1 RGEQNGYEHLNPP
14 VRHQRSCHL
23 LKRPDSLPA
32 YVLIQDRIATTG
44 LYQYQLRF
52 HLASDCRPAMK
63 EGQMIVGHRSGA
75 SLAVGIWLVDA
86 EGSATPLPITVEEG
100 WISPCYARR
109 EPASVLVSN
118 AQAEGSC
125 MFVTVLATSETGAA
139 IDLESLSLVNM
150 EHNRCA
156 AA

>member
-1 RGEQNGYEHLNPP
+1 
-14 VRHQRSCHL
+14 
-23 LKRPDSLPA
+23 
-32 YVLIQDRIATTG
+32 
-44 LYQYQLRF
+44 
-52 HLASDCRPAMK
+52 MK
-63 EGQMIVGHRSGA
+63 DGQMIVAHRSGA

-86 EGSATPLPITVEEG
+86 EGAATPLPITVEEG

-125 MFVTVLATSETGAA
+125 MFVTVLATSETGAV